1 LTKIGEYGFLTVEI
15 DICFSDYERMSSFG
29 ADPERP
35 PSPHLK
41 EGEII

>member
-15 DICFSDYERMSSFG
+15 NICFSDYERIFTFG

-35 PSPHLK
+35 PGSQIK
-41 EGEII
+41 EGEIT